1 MTDRRGNIEM
11 TALPTDFHFSQGSLQ
26 DYVDCR
32 RRFELRYLLRLAW
45 PAVETEPVLE
55 SERRMLAGQ
64 AFHHLVQQH
73 LLGVPVERLTQM
85 ANGFSFAGQDLPRW
99 WANYLS
105 SALPSLGLER
115 LPDPAVQLEVETT
128 LSATLSGF
136 RLLAKYDAILRQQ
149 SDSSV
154 RFVIVDWKTSRNRPR
169 RAWLAGRLQT
179 RLYPCLLV
187 AAGAFLNDQKPIDP
201 DQVEMIYWFAEHPND
216 AERFAYTESQYN
228 QDREYLSGLMAEIEH
243 LGESEFFLT
252 DQVERCEFCT
262 YRSLCERGVRA
273 GRLDQ
278 LPDELSAAGEAG
290 FTLDFDQI
298 AEVEF

>member
-1 MTDRRGNIEM
+1 MTV
-11 TALPTDFHFSQGSLQ
+11 LPPDFHFSQGSLQ

-32 RRFELRYLLRLAW
+32 RRFELRYLRRLAW

-64 AFHHLVQQH
+64 AFHRLVQQQ
-73 LLGVPVERLTQM
+73 LLGVPVERLSQM
-85 ANGFSFAGQDLPRW
+85 AASFSFAGGDLPRW

-105 SALPSLGLER
+105 SAPRALGLDH

-128 LSATLSGF
+128 LTTTLSEY
-136 RLLAKYDAILRQQ
+136 RVLAKYDAILRLA
-149 SDSSV
+149 DSSGV
-154 RFVIVDWKTSRNRPR
+154 KFSIVDWKTSRKRPR

-179 RLYPCLLV
+179 RLYPSTLV
-187 AAGAFLNDQKPIDP
+187 AAGIFLNDKQPIDP
-201 DQVEMIYWFAEHPND
+201 AQVEMIYWFAENPD
-216 AERFAYTESQYN
+216 DPERFAYSESQYN
-228 QDREYLSGLMAEIEH
+228 QDREYLTGLMIEIER
-243 LGESEFFLT
+243 LGESEFALT

-262 YRSLCERGVRA
+262 YRSLCERGVKA

-278 LPDELSAAGEAG
+278 MPDESSGVGEAE
-290 FTLDFDQI
+290 FNLDFDQI

>member
-1 MTDRRGNIEM
+1 M
-11 TALPTDFHFSQGSLQ
+11 TALPTDFRFSQGSLQ

-32 RRFELRYLLRLAW
+32 RRFDLRYLQRLAW

-64 AFHHLVQQH
+64 AFHRLIQQH

-85 ANGFSFAGQDLPRW
+85 AASFSFAGNDLPRW

-105 SALPSLGLER
+105 SVPPLLGLER

-128 LSATLSGF
+128 LSATLSGY
-136 RLLAKYDAILRQQ
+136 RLLAKYDAFLRLGDG
-149 SDSSV
+149 SAKK
-154 RFVIVDWKTSRNRPR
+154 FVIVDWKTSRKRPR

-179 RLYPCLLV
+179 RLYPCIL
-187 AAGAFLNDQKPIDP
+187 AAGGALLNDKQAIDP
-201 DQVEMIYWFAEHPND
+201 AQVEMIYWFAENPD
-216 AERFAYTESQYN
+216 DPERFAYSEQKYH
-228 QDREYLSGLMAEIEH
+228 QDREYLTGLIAEIES
-243 LGESEFFLT
+243 LGENEFFLT

-278 LPDELSAAGEAG
+278 LADDYAEAGEAG